1 MLLYGMYVL
10 CGLGLCDTDG
20 ISTACHADADIF
32 LPVRG
37 VQSVDADNA
46 LNSAVINF
54 LQRMVQ
60 GVSCCILLVL
70 CHCVLQIQHDG
81 IRSVDVRILDQARLL
96 AV

>member
-1 MLLYGMYVL
+1 MLLYGMYIL

-20 ISTACHADADIF
+20 ISTASHADTDIF

-37 VQSVDADNA
+37 VQSVDADNT
-46 LNSAVINF
+46 LNSAVIDL

-70 CHCVLQIQHDG
+70 CYCILQIQHDG
-81 IRSVDVRILDQARLL
+81 IRSVNVRILNQSRLL